1 MIALY
6 LILEND
12 SMVVKDIL
20 LSNIKYIEVNVG
32 LIHQDGQDSCKEGS
46 YIVHQ
51 HPKLQDRCHL
61 KQVRIFKLLAQL
73 SQDCQIYKNI

>member
-12 SMVVKDIL
+12 SMFVKDIL

-32 LIHQDGQDSCKEGS
+32 LIHQDGL
-46 YIVHQ
+46 
-51 HPKLQDRCHL
+51 LQGRELH
-61 KQVRIFKLLAQL
+61 RP
-73 SQDCQIYKNI
+73 STPETTR